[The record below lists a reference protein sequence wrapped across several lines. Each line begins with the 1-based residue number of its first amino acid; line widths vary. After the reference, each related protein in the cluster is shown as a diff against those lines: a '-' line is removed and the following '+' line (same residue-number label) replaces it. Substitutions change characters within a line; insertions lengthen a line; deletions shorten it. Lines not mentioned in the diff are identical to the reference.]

1 MRDIEDLHVIGGSME
16 PVISKNETV
25 FLEKGCLDVVPGDI
39 ISYQT
44 GCKTKIVAHRLIRK
58 QKIGTRLYFLQ
69 CPENGHSAGV
79 VPAHR
84 YLGKVWLDEKKKN
97 LPNYQW
103 RPITKAENDLA
114 NAALAKYLFRKVAR
128 RVYHRLKDRI
138 PFLP

>member
-1 MRDIEDLHVIGGSME
+1 MRDIEDLHIIGGSME

-69 CPENGHSAGV
+69 CPEG
-79 VPAHR
+79 
-84 YLGKVWLDEKKKN
+84 LKKVFRFCSLFV
-97 LPNYQW
+97 YQ
-103 RPITKAENDLA
+103 PIERESLEI
-114 NAALAKYLFRKVAR
+114 F
-128 RVYHRLKDRI
+128 LKQ
-138 PFLP
+138 

>member
-1 MRDIEDLHVIGGSME
+1 MREVEDLYIIGRSME
-16 PVISKNETV
+16 PVISRHETV

-84 YLGKVWLDEKKKN
+84 YLGKVWLDEKKKH
-97 LPNYQW
+97 LPNHQW
-103 RPITKAENDLA
+103 RPITQAENNLA
-114 NAALAKYLFRKVAR
+114 NLALARYLFRQVAR
-128 RVYHRLKDRI
+128 KAYHQLKDRI
-138 PFLP
+138 PFLR